1 MKRMKLVAALLA
13 VSFMFAGAG
22 FAKNCNSCKGTN
34 VEAYAHPSLFG
45 SQTFEYST
53 DDGAY
58 IKGGDVVKPKYS
70 LAIRGKNNTII
81 KTWANGILAFIK
93 SQYSNA
99 ELFNPKMPIL
109 RSEWAVVLSEG
120 FGLVKNDACAKKY
133 TDIATNY
140 WATGWICSAL
150 DAGVMIGYPE
160 NVFKADQPIT
170 KAEVF
175 ATLATIVATNP
186 NADEKALMFQGEKM
200 RPYTG

>member
-99 ELFNPKMPIL
+99 ELFSFVISLVLSTPIRITYSTFLTYL
-109 RSEWAVVLSEG
+109 RS
-120 FGLVKNDACAKKY
+120 
-133 TDIATNY
+133 
-140 WATGWICSAL
+140 
-150 DAGVMIGYPE
+150 
-160 NVFKADQPIT
+160 IT
-170 KAEVF
+170 IFTKS
-175 ATLATIVATNP
+175 
-186 NADEKALMFQGEKM
+186 
-200 RPYTG
+200 